1 MKLKS
6 YLLVIILCLFNAS
19 LSQAGEAV
27 PMLEKFLGKTET
39 MHAKFQQKL
48 LDARGVLLQQSAGV
62 FTLKRPGKFS
72 WDYIIPY
79 PQKII
84 SNGHKIWIYDE
95 ELEQVTIK
103 KYSQMLAG
111 SPVVLL
117 DQQKDINEDFEV
129 KDEGFNNNQY
139 WVTLLPKSADKE
151 FKKIEIGMVK
161 SGLQTMRLYDGFDQI
176 TIIEF
181 DNLETNIKLKD
192 ELFSF
197 EPPEGT
203 DIVGDF

>member
-6 YLLVIILCLFNAS
+6 TISIIFLCIFSVSLV
-19 LSQAGEAV
+19 QAGEAV
-27 PMLEKFLGKTET
+27 PMLENFLDKTRT
-39 MHAKFQQKL
+39 IKAKFQQKL

-72 WDYIIPY
+72 WDYVIPY

-84 SNGHKIWIYDE
+84 SNGKKIWIYDE
-95 ELEQVTIK
+95 ELEQVSIK
-103 KYSQMLAG
+103 KYSQILAG
-111 SPVVLL
+111 SPVILL
-117 DQQKDINEDFEV
+117 DQQKDLNEDFKV
-129 KDEGFNNNQY
+129 KDNGLKNNQY
-139 WVTLLPKSADKE
+139 WVTLLPKSVDKE

-161 SGLQTMRLYDGFDQI
+161 GGMQTMRLYDGFDQV

-181 DNLETNIKLKD
+181 ESLETNIKLD
-192 ELFSF
+192 DGLFYF

-203 DIVGDF
+203 DVVGDF